1 MKMFKIFTFKQLAVI
16 SFALCIIMISGAIL
30 NTFSPYIPVNAQS
43 SVTVPIIMYHQIS
56 EKVSNCGDY
65 TITVKLLRED
75 FQYMKEND
83 IHPVSVKELSEY
95 VKEGKPLP
103 ENPIVITFDDGE
115 RSFITKVLPLLKEYS
130 YPANVNIVGSLTEL
144 YTKNGDTDDRYAY
157 LNAEDI
163 KALSSEPLVE
173 IGCHTYNLHS
183 LGTRRG
189 MSKLKSETQ
198 EEYTAMIRNDIK
210 LFQEKFYEITGKK
223 TVYFAYPY
231 GLRNDTVLDILKNE
245 NFTVTLTCR
254 ESSNTLSVGG
264 DLYELGRFNRPY
276 GKSSHIF
283 FKSIFS

>member
-1 MKMFKIFTFKQLAVI
+1 MFKIFTFKQLAVI

-83 IHPVSVKELSEY
+83 IHPVSFKELSEY

-210 LFQEKFYEITGKK
+210 LFQEKFNEITGKK

-231 GLRNDTVLDILKNE
+231 GLRNDTALDILKNE
-245 NFTVTLTCR
+245 KFTVTLTCR
-254 ESSNTLSVGG
+254 ESSNTISVGG